1 MHLFGSS
8 IFFWPASNAAMVL
21 CSLNAVF
28 LPRNRVNFNGLNRT
42 DPPSFLFTWVVREF
56 QLRITWLTQVASHIR
71 IHSSGFKESDMNLGI
86 NPAVTAHLA
95 TDLLCG
101 QMIYNMWCMWVPCQI
116 KAPAL
121 PSGPRVRLHHFGLT
135 LKPGARSKSWP
146 SQSAKS
152 VSIKRSRPGKKEAPK
167 NVSDNILLLCM
178 CIYIYYN
185 YIYTH
190 IMFNT
195 CFVSIRFHPKAPPPE
210 L

>member
-1 MHLFGSS
+1 MGWIARIHHPSCSPELFES
-8 IFFWPASNAAMVL
+8 
-21 CSLNAVF
+21 
-28 LPRNRVNFNGLNRT
+28 FNWESQSTQFR
-42 DPPSFLFTWVVREF
+42 
-56 QLRITWLTQVASHIR
+56 TWLTKVASHIW
-71 IHSSGFKESDMNLGI
+71 IHSSGFKESDMNLRV

-146 SQSAKS
+146 SQS
-152 VSIKRSRPGKKEAPK
+152 VSKGQDLGRKKGPITSLIISYDY
-167 NVSDNILLLCM
+167 VCVY
-178 CIYIYYN
+178 IYIYS
-185 YIYTH
+185 
-190 IMFNT
+190 T